1 MTTPN
6 GLTVRLAN
14 AVMTIETKDT
24 TNGISKN
31 LPTITTTK
39 INFPP
44 SVFPNFFMA
53 IADNNGLTNSR
64 SLYFKYENNDL
75 SFDGYSERYVT
86 EEGNEF
92 TFSYTTLESSVSFD
106 HTETSPGKHEFA
118 ITAFKVLAKETRSG
132 ETREIT
138 GRGYAFV
145 RYVDRGWRTSS

>member
-1 MTTPN
+1 MVTPN

-31 LPTITTTK
+31 LPTITTTT

-44 SVFPNFFMA
+44 TVFPNFDMT
-53 IADNNGLTNSR
+53 IADNSGLTNSR
-64 SLYFKYENNDL
+64 LIYFTYENNDL
-75 SFDGYSERYVT
+75 NFGGYSEQYVT
-86 EEGNEF
+86 EEGNQF
-92 TFSYTTLESSVSFD
+92 TLSYTILESSLSFD
-106 HTETSPGKHEFA
+106 QTEISPGKHEFA

-138 GRGYAFV
+138 GRGYAFL
-145 RYVDRGWRTSS
+145 RYFDRGW